1 MADLLPTRDE
11 RGWLPTDLD
20 LDRLQ
25 GTGVNDVGSDEN
37 HLT

>member
-11 RGWLPTDLD
+11 RGWLPTD